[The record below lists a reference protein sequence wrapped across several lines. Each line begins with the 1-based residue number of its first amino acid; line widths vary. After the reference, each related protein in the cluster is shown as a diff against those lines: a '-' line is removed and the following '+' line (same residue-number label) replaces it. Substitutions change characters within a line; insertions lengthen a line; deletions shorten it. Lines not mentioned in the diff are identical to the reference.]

1 MANQEN
7 FTTRNISEL
16 KQIIEKLTNTVTK
29 QNLVIQNL
37 TDRLE
42 KLENN
47 QITSENNI
55 YQLEKRLTAV
65 ERYKN
70 RPSLVFTNID
80 IPADGNVLAPILQI
94 VNNNLQVSLNPDEI
108 SIAHPLKNGKIVPII
123 VQFLCLQQRD
133 IILKRAS
140 WLRGV
145 RNSMV
150 NPIFIHERLANKDVI
165 VDKKLENWTFTMKL
179 RNHTYGLLMVKDINQ
194 LMISASSRIIKRDN
208 KRVCKL
214 YKMVLHL

>member
-1 MANQEN
+1 MANQEY
-7 FTTRNISEL
+7 FTKGNISEL
-16 KQIIEKLTNTVTK
+16 KQIIEKLTNNVTK

-65 ERYKN
+65 ERYQN
-70 RPSLVFTNID
+70 RPFLIFTNVD

-94 VNNNLQVSLNPDEI
+94 VNNILQVSLNPDEI
-108 SIAHPLKNGKIVPII
+108 SIAHPLKNGNIAPII
-123 VQFLCLQQRD
+123 VQFSYLQQRD

-140 WLRGV
+140 LLRGLK
-145 RNSMV
+145 NSMG
-150 NPIFIHERLANKDVI
+150 NPVFIHERLAKKDVI
-165 VDKKLENWTFTMKL
+165 IEKK
-179 RNHTYGLLMVKDINQ
+179 
-194 LMISASSRIIKRDN
+194 SSRTEHS
-208 KRVCKL
+208 L
-214 YKMVLHL
+214 

>member
-7 FTTRNISEL
+7 FTTGNISEL

-42 KLENN
+42 KLEIN

-65 ERYKN
+65 ERYQN
-70 RPSLVFTNID
+70 RPFLIFTNID
-80 IPADGNVLAPILQI
+80 IPADGNVLASILQI
-94 VNNNLQVSLNPDEI
+94 VNNILQVSLNPDEI
-108 SIAHPLKNGKIVPII
+108 SIAHTLKNGNIAPII
-123 VQFLCLQQRD
+123 VQFLYLQQRD
-133 IILKRAS
+133 INLKRAS
-140 WLRGV
+140 WLG
-145 RNSMV
+145 RNSMG
-150 NPIFIHERLANKDVI
+150 NPIFIHERLAKKDVI
-165 VDKKLENWTFTMKL
+165 IEKKLENWAFTIRL

-194 LMISASSRIIKRDN
+194 LMTSASYWIIKGDN

-214 YKMVLHL
+214 YKMVLHS

>member
-7 FTTRNISEL
+7 FTTGNISEL

-65 ERYKN
+65 ERYQN
-70 RPSLVFTNID
+70 RPFLIFTNID

-94 VNNNLQVSLNPDEI
+94 LNNILQVSLNPDEI
-108 SIAHPLKNGKIVPII
+108 SIAHPLKNGNIAPII
-123 VQFLCLQQRD
+123 VQFLYLQQRD
-133 IILKRAS
+133 IILNCAS
-140 WLRGV
+140 WLRGL
-145 RNSMV
+145 RNSMG
-150 NPIFIHERLANKDVI
+150 NPIFIHERLAKKDVI
-165 VDKKLENWTFTMKL
+165 IEKKLENWTFTIRL

-194 LMISASSRIIKRDN
+194 LMTSASSRIIKGDN
-208 KRVCKL
+208 KTAGKL
-214 YKMVLHL
+214 YKMLLHS